1 MREST
6 WSTREGNFLNII
18 KGTCEKL
25 TANVMLNNEV
35 LDAFS
40 KTSPIQEGLLSF
52 LFCIV
57 LEILALAIN
66 KEIN

>member
-1 MREST
+1 MET
-6 WSTREGNFLNII
+6 FKLTKVI
-18 KGTCEKL
+18 CEKL